1 MLWRNDETSGAIQ
14 RMRIVNDSIAC
25 VYIGMRASDDFR
37 REIISKTNLNF
48 PKAKVLV
55 AEKSHGEFALKFRDA

>member
-1 MLWRNDETSGAIQ
+1 
-14 RMRIVNDSIAC
+14 
-25 VYIGMRASDDFR
+25 MRASDDFR